1 MLGDVFS
8 SPAQQKKSW
17 KGICCKRVITSVD
30 WRPGMFASRVGSRC
44 LPSKQAANM
53 ACKQASIASRL
64 QGGCWLG
71 GTGEGGW
78 GIVRFLIG
86 KGTHG
91 KAVFT
96 HEGAHQSKSVIRF
109 VKLETFDGCRNLVQ
123 DLAAVPDGSSGH
135 RDCFSHWHG
144 LTHLSVHCIRAPSK
158 RGRHWEIHP

>member
-1 MLGDVFS
+1 M
-8 SPAQQKKSW
+8 
-17 KGICCKRVITSVD
+17 
-30 WRPGMFASRVGSRC
+30 PGRVGSRC

-86 KGTHG
+86 KGTHS

-144 LTHLSVHCIRAPSK
+144 STHLSVHCIRAPSK
-158 RGRHWEIHP
+158 RGRHWEIHPRCPRDFPRDVPGAKPEGHLEG